1 MAAFDYN
8 IAVTGNCNG
17 NVGKVILTAS
27 GGTPPYTFDWY
38 TPNLGVDSL
47 TATSTRNF
55 LNTGVYAVRINDST
69 LPINQEFD
77 INVTVSNG
85 ICADMFNVSGTTCNQ
100 DNGSF
105 TVSASTDFLQ
115 VNYDI
120 YKDGSF
126 VGTQLA
132 PSSGNIFPNLA
143 PGVYSVVVRDG
154 GGCSAQTESCIVTT
168 STPFDYD
175 FYIVNDTQCDGA
187 TGKLY
192 ITGLTSTPPYTYEWF
207 NGSSQSFVTGLT
219 QGVYGVTVTSGDGC
233 SLFKEVTIQQVP
245 ALGLGSITAVNP
257 SCFAS
262 DGSITLT
269 ITGGTGP
276 YYYSASTGEAQ
287 ITYLQSVTFSG
298 LAAGVISVAVTDA
311 GLCKNTFSTNLVTPG
326 TFKVISINSVN
337 STCNSN
343 GGQIILNIEG
353 GSPPYTYTLVYPSSA
368 TSSITSNSTNQIYSN
383 LSAGDYTVI
392 ITDQASCVY
401 SQEITIITE
410 DLFTLSYDIDGVTCD
425 GNNGSFVVTKTT
437 GGTAPYNYILSNG
450 DSFLNRFENSVTFS
464 NLESGVYSL
473 SVSDSSGCTKT
484 EQVTIAFQPSVSFSL
499 QPTGCQNGTN
509 GTITAFITGGA
520 PPFNLTWS
528 SNVGSQTGIYV
539 TGLTAGTYNLL
550 VTDSNGCSLSKS
562 TVISCN
568 SVFTTYDIYTMCEN
582 DLALQYGTKR
592 GMIQML
598 NDGYEDLTSGNTN
611 CILNNA
617 IFTAQVEV
625 TGTTYQTTFYTGY
638 TLLDVSS
645 DSLWYYTVE
654 TLLES
659 IPNVLSVTID
669 SVTSQIIIQTTQELS
684 NKQFKIELLIDY
696 DISCET

>member
-1 MAAFDYN
+1 MSAFNYN

-17 NVGKVILTAS
+17 NVGRVVLTAS

-38 TPNLGVDSL
+38 LPDLGVDSL
-47 TATSTRNF
+47 TNSSIRNS

-69 LPINQEFD
+69 LPVNQEFD

-85 ICADMFNVSGTTCNQ
+85 ICADMFDVSGTTCNR
-100 DNGSF
+100 DDGSL
-105 TVSASTDFLQ
+105 TVSASTDYGQ
-115 VNYDI
+115 INYDL
-120 YKDGSF
+120 YKDGVL
-126 VGTQLA
+126 VGTTFA
-132 PSSGNIFPNLA
+132 SSSGNIFPNLA
-143 PGVYSVVVRDG
+143 PGVYYVVVTDG

-168 STPFDYD
+168 SNPFDYG
-175 FYIVNDTQCDGA
+175 FYIVDDSQCDGA

-192 ITGLTSTPPYTYEWF
+192 ITGQTSTPPYTYEWF
-207 NGSSQSFVTGLT
+207 NGSSQSYITGLT

-233 SLFKEVTIQQVP
+233 SVYKQATVQLVP
-245 ALGLGSITAVNP
+245 PLGLGSITSVNP
-257 SCFAS
+257 TCFAS

-276 YYYSASTGEAQ
+276 YYYSASTGESQ
-287 ITYLQSVTFSG
+287 ITYLSTVTFGG

-326 TFKVISINSVN
+326 TFKVVSINSVN

-343 GGQIILNIEG
+343 GGQIIVNIEG

-368 TSSITSNSTNQIYSN
+368 TSSVTSNSTNQLYSN
-383 LSAGDYTVI
+383 LTAGDYTVI
-392 ITDQASCVY
+392 ISDQASCVY
-401 SQEITIITE
+401 SQDITIITE
-410 DLFTLSYDIDGVTCD
+410 DLFTLSYDIDGVSCD
-425 GNNGSFVVTKTT
+425 GLNGSFTVTKTS
-437 GGTAPYNYILSNG
+437 GGVAPYNYILSNG
-450 DSFLNRFENSVTFS
+450 DSFLDRVDNTATFS
-464 NLESGVYSL
+464 NLSAGAYTL
-473 SVSDSSGCTKT
+473 NVSDSSGCTKT
-484 EQVTIAFQPSVSFSL
+484 EQVVIPYQPTVQFSL
-499 QPTGCQNGTN
+499 QPTGCQNGSN
-509 GTITAFITGGA
+509 GTITAMIAGGS
-520 PPFNLTWS
+520 PPFILNWS

-539 TGLTAGTYNLL
+539 TGLTADTYSLTVL
-550 VTDSNGCSLSKS
+550 DSNGCSLTKS

-568 SVFTTYDIYTMCEN
+568 SLFTTYDIYTMCEN
-582 DLALQYGTKR
+582 DLMLVYGTKR

-598 NDGYEDLTSGNTN
+598 NDGYEDLTVGNTN
-611 CILNNA
+611 CILNKA

-638 TLLDVSS
+638 TLLDVPS
-645 DSLWYYTVE
+645 DALWYSTVE

-669 SVTSQIIIQTTQELS
+669 STSSQITIQTTQELS

>member
-27 GGTPPYTFDWY
+27 GGIAPYTFDWY
-38 TPNLGVDSL
+38 SPDLGTDSL
-47 TATSTRNF
+47 TNTSTRNN
-55 LNTGVYAVRINDST
+55 LNTGNYAVRINDST

-77 INVTVSNG
+77 IIVTVSNG
-85 ICADMFNVSGTTCNQ
+85 ICADMYDVSGTTCNQ

-105 TVSASTDFLQ
+105 TVSASTDFQQ
-115 VNYDI
+115 VNFDL

-126 VGTQLA
+126 VGTEFA
-132 PSSGNIFPNLA
+132 PSSGTIFTNLA
-143 PGVYSVVVRDG
+143 PGVYYVVVSDL
-154 GGCSAQTESCIVTT
+154 GGCSAQTESCIVTP
-168 STPFDYD
+168 SLPFDYG
-175 FYIVNDTQCDGA
+175 FYVVNDSQCDGA

-192 ITGLTSTPPYTYEWF
+192 ITGLTSNPPYTYQWF
-207 NGSSQSFVTGLT
+207 NGSSESYVTGLT

-233 SLFKEVTIQQVP
+233 SVFKEATIQNIP

-262 DGSITLT
+262 DGSVTLT

-276 YYYSASTGEAQ
+276 YYYSASTGEAT
-287 ITYLQSVTFSG
+287 ISYLQLVTFSG
-298 LAAGVISVAVTDA
+298 LAAGVISIAVTDA
-311 GLCKNTFSTNLVTPG
+311 GLCKNTFSTNLQTPG
-326 TFKVISINSVN
+326 TFKVVSISSIN

-401 SQEITIITE
+401 AQEITIITE
-410 DLFTLSYDIDGVTCD
+410 DLFTLSYDIDGVSCD
-425 GNNGSFVVTKTT
+425 GENGSFVVTKTT
-437 GGTAPYNYILSNG
+437 GGTAPYNYVLSNG
-450 DSFLNRFENSVTFS
+450 DSFLNRFENSATFS
-464 NLESGVYSL
+464 NLSNGSYTL

-484 EQVTIAFQPSVSFSL
+484 ETVVIPYQPTVSFSL
-499 QPTGCQNGTN
+499 QPTGCQNGSN
-509 GTITAFITGGA
+509 GTITALITGGA
-520 PPFNLTWS
+520 PPFILNWS

-539 TGLTAGTYNLL
+539 TGLTADTYSLT
-550 VTDSNGCSLSKS
+550 VTDSNGCSLTKS
-562 TVISCN
+562 TVVSCN
-568 SVFTTYDIYTMCEN
+568 SVFTTYEIYTMCEN
-582 DLALQYGTKR
+582 DFSLQYGTKR

-625 TGTTYQTTFYTGY
+625 TGTTYQSTFYTGY
-638 TLLDVSS
+638 TLLDVPS
-645 DSLWYYTVE
+645 DSLWYSEIE

-659 IPNVLSVTID
+659 IPGVLSVTID
-669 SVTSQIIIQTTQELS
+669 STTSKITIQTSQELS